1 MLSRA
6 PVLVS
11 LAALAL
17 LSALNGV
24 ACSSSDTT
32 GGTTG
37 TGGHSGTPGGPVSGN
52 PDAHCGTKSQVTSEA
67 ACHPTPTGSGGGSS
81 SSSGSGSGSSSTTGA
96 GGSTGAGG
104 DASEYGETLENAE
117 GDDDDCKY
125 HVKWTSTDIYANTDV
140 TVTAVITTKSD
151 GKPATSG
158 EVDVEA
164 FLNDTHPAPNS
175 DTKVTET
182 TPGTYTIGPVRF
194 DKAGKW
200 TLRFHI
206 HEECSD
212 LTEDSPHGHVA
223 FYVNIP

>member
-11 LAALAL
+11 LSALAL
-17 LSALNGV
+17 LGALTGV

-37 TGGHSGTPGGPVSGN
+37 TGGNSGPPGGPVSGN
-52 PDAHCGTKSQVTSEA
+52 PDAHCGTKSQVTNAA
-67 ACHPTPTGSGGGSS
+67 ACTPEPTGSGGGTTGSS
-81 SSSGSGSGSSSTTGA
+81 SSATTGA

-104 DASEYGETLENAE
+104 EASEYGVTLENAE

-125 HVKWTSTDIYANTDV
+125 HVKWTSTDIYENNNV
-140 TVTAVITTKSD
+140 TITAVITTKSD

-158 EVDVEA
+158 EIDSEI

-175 DTKVTET
+175 PDKKVTET
-182 TPGTYTIGPVRF
+182 TPGTYTIGPVKF

-223 FYVNIP
+223 FYVNVP

>member
-6 PVLVS
+6 ALS

-17 LSALNGV
+17 LGALTGA
-24 ACSSSDTT
+24 ACSST
-32 GGTTG
+32 GTAGSTG
-37 TGGHSGTPGGPVSGN
+37 TGGHTGTPGGPVEG
-52 PDAHCGTKSQVTSEA
+52 PADAHCGTKSQVTSEA
-67 ACHPTPTGSGGGSS
+67 ACHPTAGTGGNSSTASS
-81 SSSGSGSGSSSTTGA
+81 SATTGA

-104 DASEYGETLENAE
+104 EESEYGATLENAQ

-125 HVKWTSTDIYANTDV
+125 HIAWTSTDIYQNTDV
-140 TVTAVITTKSD
+140 TFTVVATTKTD
-151 GKPATSG
+151 GKPVATG
-158 EVDVEA
+158 ELDTEI

-175 DTKVTET
+175 AKKVTES
-182 TPGTYTIGPVRF
+182 PAGTYKIGPVRF

-200 TLRFHI
+200 TVRFHI

-223 FYVNIP
+223 FFVNVP

>member
-11 LAALAL
+11 LSALAL
-17 LSALNGV
+17 LGALTGA
-24 ACSSSDTT
+24 ACSSSDTA

-37 TGGHSGTPGGPVSGN
+37 GPSGPPGGPVSGS

-81 SSSGSGSGSSSTTGA
+81 SSSSSGATTGA

-104 DASEYGETLENAE
+104 EASEYGDTRENAE
-117 GDDDDCKY
+117 SDDDDCKY
-125 HVKWTSTDIYANTDV
+125 HVKWSSTDIYQNTDV
-140 TVTAVITTKSD
+140 TLTVVVTTKVD
-151 GKPATSG
+151 GKPAVAG
-158 EVDVEA
+158 EVDAEA

-175 DTKVTET
+175 DTTVTET

-200 TLRFHI
+200 TVRFHI
-206 HEECSD
+206 HEECAD
-212 LTEDSPHGHVA
+212 LTDDSPHGHVA
-223 FYVNIP
+223 FYVNVP